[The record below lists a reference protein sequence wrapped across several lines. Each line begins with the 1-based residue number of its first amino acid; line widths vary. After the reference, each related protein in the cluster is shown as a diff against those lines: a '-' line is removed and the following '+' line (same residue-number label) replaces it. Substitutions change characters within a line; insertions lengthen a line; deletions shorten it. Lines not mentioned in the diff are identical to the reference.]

1 MEYLIHLAILVSIY
15 SILAISLNLIIGYTG
30 MLSVAHAAFYG
41 IGAYSVGL
49 LTKNLGV
56 NFFHAMLIGVFITAI
71 ISLLIGYALS
81 RLKGDYFALASF
93 GFNIIIF
100 SILLN
105 WQSVTNG
112 PLGVF
117 GIGRP
122 SIFGISLNENM
133 YFLVLAALVA
143 VIVYYFSEFLT
154 KSSFGRILKSIR
166 EDEEMISVFGYKTI
180 NYKLTIFVIGSVI
193 ASIAGAL
200 YASYISFI
208 DPSSFSLNESLF
220 ILAII
225 ILGGL
230 ASNKGAVLG
239 AAFMILLP
247 ELLRFVGLPS
257 DVAAQLRQ
265 IIYGL
270 ILIVLM
276 MYKPQGLLG
285 KYRM

>member
-1 MEYLIHLAILVSIY
+1 MEYLIHLAILVALY
-15 SILAISLNLIIGYTG
+15 SILAVSLNLIIGYTG
-30 MLSVAHAAFYG
+30 MLSVAHAGFYG
-41 IGAYSVGL
+41 LGAYAVGL
-49 LTKNLGV
+49 LTKNLGF
-56 NFFHAMLIGVFITAI
+56 NFFSAMLLGILLVGVV
-71 ISLLIGYALS
+71 SLVIGYILS

-112 PLGVF
+112 PLGVY
-117 GIGRP
+117 GIERP
-122 SIFGISLNENM
+122 SMFGFSLQENFH
-133 YFLVLAALVA
+133 FLLLSAFSAIA
-143 VIVYYFSEFLT
+143 VYYFAEFLT
-154 KSSFGRILKSIR
+154 KSSFGRILQGIR
-166 EDEEMISVFGYKTI
+166 EDEVMVSTFGYKTI

-193 ASIAGAL
+193 ASIAGGL

-230 ASNKGAVLG
+230 SSNKGAVLG
-239 AAFMILLP
+239 ATFMILLP
-247 ELLRFVGLPS
+247 ELLRFVGLPT
-257 DVAAQLRQ
+257 DTAAQLRQ

-270 ILIVLM
+270 ILIILM
-276 MYKPQGLLG
+276 IYKPQGLLG

>member
-1 MEYLIHLAILVSIY
+1 
-15 SILAISLNLIIGYTG
+15 
-30 MLSVAHAAFYG
+30 
-41 IGAYSVGL
+41 
-49 LTKNLGV
+49 
-56 NFFHAMLIGVFITAI
+56 MLIGVFITAI